1 MKGAWL
7 LFRKEIRQAVRDRRT
22 VFMTVAFPLVFYP
35 ILFGLIGSFVQ
46 REQEHLAALI
56 PRVLV
61 ISEGETE
68 ELTQALVDSD
78 ELQARPCPDVPTG
91 LAELRA
97 GNGEVAL
104 HVRREPARGELGYA
118 LTLYYDATDQQAQA
132 GAAKLKAFLS
142 EYFQG
147 LARERLAAMGMDPEE
162 LTPPFTLEEVDLG
175 GKEGLARVLLSQLLP
190 YFLVLSILTGAMG
203 LGAEITAGEKERG
216 TLATLLSSRLSREEI
231 VLGKFMAVL
240 AVSLVTAVLSAVGLS
255 LGIRSFGAGLGGV
268 PVASVAWVLVLL
280 IPLAM
285 ALSAVV
291 IIVGS
296 FARTQK
302 EASAYLLPVTMLVIV
317 LGISTTMGG
326 GELGGAKLA
335 IPIAGPMAAIKRTLA
350 GGLAGQEVV
359 WALLSSL
366 VLAGLLLW
374 LAVRLFRS
382 EKVLFRI

>member
-1 MKGAWL
+1 VKGAWL
-7 LFRKEIRQAVRDRRT
+7 LFRKEMLQAVRDRRT
-22 VFMTVAFPLVFYP
+22 VFMTVAFPLIFYP
-35 ILFGLIGSFVQ
+35 ILFGVVGSFVE
-46 REQEHLAALI
+46 REQARLAALV
-56 PRVLV
+56 PRLV
-61 ISEGETE
+61 VVSEGAD
-68 ELTQALVDSD
+68 ELVQALAKAPGFSVLPAVDL
-78 ELQARPCPDVPTG
+78 EQG
-91 LAELRA
+91 RA
-97 GNGEVAL
+97 ALEEGAGEVL
-104 HVRREPARGELGYA
+104 LFVRRVPARGELGYA
-118 LTLYYDATDQQAQA
+118 LTLYYDATDQGAQV

-190 YFLVLSILTGAMG
+190 YFLVLSILSGAMG

-255 LGIRSFGAGLGGV
+255 LGIRSFGARLGGV

-280 IPLAM
+280 VPLAM
-285 ALSAVV
+285 DLSAVV

-326 GELGGAKLA
+326 GELSGAKLA
-335 IPIAGPMAAIKRTLA
+335 IPIAGPMAAIKRVLV
-350 GGLAGQEVV
+350 GGLAVREVA
-359 WALLSSL
+359 WALASSL

>member
-7 LFRKEIRQAVRDRRT
+7 LFRKEILQAVRDRRT

-35 ILFGLIGSFVQ
+35 ILFGLIGSFVE
-46 REQEHLAALI
+46 REQARLAALV
-56 PRVLV
+56 PRLV
-61 ISEGETE
+61 VVSEGAD
-68 ELTQALVDSD
+68 ELVQALAEAPGFFVLSAVDL
-78 ELQARPCPDVPTG
+78 ERG
-91 LAELRA
+91 RA
-97 GNGEVAL
+97 ALEEGAGEVL
-104 HVRREPARGELGYA
+104 LSIRRVPARGELGYA
-118 LTLYYDATDQQAQA
+118 LTLYYDATDQKAQA

-255 LGIRSFGAGLGGV
+255 LGIQSFGAGLGGV

-335 IPIAGPMAAIKRTLA
+335 IPIAGPMAAIKRTLV
-350 GGLAGQEVV
+350 GGLAVQEVA

-366 VLAGLLLW
+366 FLAGLLLW

>member
-7 LFRKEIRQAVRDRRT
+7 LFRKEMLQAVRDRRT
-22 VFMTVAFPLVFYP
+22 VFMTVAFPLIFYP
-35 ILFGLIGSFVQ
+35 LLFGVVGSFVE
-46 REQEHLAALI
+46 REQARLATLVPRLVVVSEGGDELVQALIEAPGFSVLLAGDLEQGRAALE
-56 PRVLV
+56 
-61 ISEGETE
+61 EG
-68 ELTQALVDSD
+68 A
-78 ELQARPCPDVPTG
+78 
-91 LAELRA
+91 
-97 GNGEVAL
+97 GEVL
-104 HVRREPARGELGYA
+104 LFVRRVPSRGELGYA
-118 LTLYYDATDQQAQA
+118 LTLYYDATDQGAQV

-142 EYFQG
+142 EYFQR

-162 LTPPFTLEEVDLG
+162 LTPPFTLKEVDLG
-175 GKEGLARVLLSQLLP
+175 GKEGLARALLSQLLP
-190 YFLVLSILTGAMG
+190 YFLVFSILTGAMG

-240 AVSLVTAVLSAVGLS
+240 AVSLITAVISAVGLM
-255 LGIRSFGAGLGGV
+255 LGIRSFGAQLGGV
-268 PVASVAWVLVLL
+268 PVTSVAWVLVLL

-285 ALSAVV
+285 DLSAVV

-326 GELGGAKLA
+326 GELSGVKLA
-335 IPIAGPMAAIKRTLA
+335 IPIAGPMAAIKRALV
-350 GGLAGQEVV
+350 GGLAVREVV

>member
-7 LFRKEIRQAVRDRRT
+7 LFRKEMLQAVRDRRT
-22 VFMTVAFPLVFYP
+22 VFMTVAFPLIFYP
-35 ILFGLIGSFVQ
+35 LLFGVVGSFVE
-46 REQEHLAALI
+46 REQARLATLVPRLVVVSEGGDELVQALIEAPGFSVLLAGDLEQGRAALE
-56 PRVLV
+56 
-61 ISEGETE
+61 EG
-68 ELTQALVDSD
+68 A
-78 ELQARPCPDVPTG
+78 
-91 LAELRA
+91 
-97 GNGEVAL
+97 GEVL
-104 HVRREPARGELGYA
+104 LFVRRVPSRGELGYA
-118 LTLYYDATDQQAQA
+118 LTLYYDTTDQEAQV

-142 EYFQG
+142 EYFQR

-162 LTPPFTLEEVDLG
+162 LSPPFTLKEVDLG
-175 GKEGLARVLLSQLLP
+175 GKEGLARALLSQLLP
-190 YFLVLSILTGAMG
+190 YFLVLSILSGAMG

-240 AVSLVTAVLSAVGLS
+240 AVSLITAVISAVGLM
-255 LGIRSFGAGLGGV
+255 LGIRSFGAQLGGV
-268 PVASVAWVLVLL
+268 PVTSVAWVLVLL

-285 ALSAVV
+285 DLSAVV

-326 GELGGAKLA
+326 GELSGAKLA
-335 IPIAGPMAAIKRTLA
+335 IPIAGPMAAIKRALV
-350 GGLAGQEVV
+350 GGLAVREVV

>member
-1 MKGAWL
+1 VKGAWL
-7 LFRKEIRQAVRDRRT
+7 LFRKEILQAVRDRRT

-35 ILFGLIGSFVQ
+35 ILFGLVGSFVE
-46 REQEHLAALI
+46 REQARLAALV
-56 PRVLV
+56 PRLV
-61 ISEGETE
+61 VVSEGAD
-68 ELTQALVDSD
+68 ELVQALAEAPGFSVLSAVDL
-78 ELQARPCPDVPTG
+78 ERG
-91 LAELRA
+91 RA
-97 GNGEVAL
+97 ALEEGAGEVL
-104 HVRREPARGELGYA
+104 LSIRRVPARGELGYA
-118 LTLYYDATDQQAQA
+118 LTLYYDATDQKAQA

-255 LGIRSFGAGLGGV
+255 LGIQSFGAGLGGV

-335 IPIAGPMAAIKRTLA
+335 IPIAGPMAAIKRTLV
-350 GGLAGQEVV
+350 GGLAVQEVA

-366 VLAGLLLW
+366 FLAGLLLW

>member
-7 LFRKEIRQAVRDRRT
+7 LFRKEILQAVRDRRT

-35 ILFGLIGSFVQ
+35 ILFGLVGSFVQ
-46 REQEHLAALI
+46 REQARLAALV
-56 PRVLV
+56 PRLV
-61 ISEGETE
+61 VVSEG
-68 ELTQALVDSD
+68 AD
-78 ELQARPCPDVPTG
+78 ELVQV
-91 LAELRA
+91 LAEAPGFSVLSAVDLERGRA
-97 GNGEVAL
+97 ALEEGAGEVL
-104 HVRREPARGELGYA
+104 LSIRRVPARGELGYA
-118 LTLYYDATDQQAQA
+118 LTLYYDATDQKAQA

-335 IPIAGPMAAIKRTLA
+335 IPIAGPMAAIKRTLV
-350 GGLAGQEVV
+350 GCLAVQEVA

-366 VLAGLLLW
+366 FLAGLLLW

>member
-7 LFRKEIRQAVRDRRT
+7 LFRKEILQAVRDRRT

-35 ILFGLIGSFVQ
+35 ILFGLVGSFVQ
-46 REQEHLAALI
+46 REQARLAALV
-56 PRVLV
+56 PRLV
-61 ISEGETE
+61 VVSEGAD
-68 ELTQALVDSD
+68 ELVQALAEAPGFFVLSAVDL
-78 ELQARPCPDVPTG
+78 ERG
-91 LAELRA
+91 RA
-97 GNGEVAL
+97 ALEEGAGEVL
-104 HVRREPARGELGYA
+104 LSIRRVPARGELGYA
-118 LTLYYDATDQQAQA
+118 LTLYYDATDQKAQA

-255 LGIRSFGAGLGGV
+255 LGIQSFGAGLGGV

-335 IPIAGPMAAIKRTLA
+335 IPIAGPMAAIKRALA
-350 GGLAGQEVV
+350 GGLAVREVA

-366 VLAGLLLW
+366 FLAGLLLW

>member
-7 LFRKEIRQAVRDRRT
+7 LFRKEMLQAVRDRRT
-22 VFMTVAFPLVFYP
+22 VFMTVAFPLIFYP
-35 ILFGLIGSFVQ
+35 LLFGVVGSFIE
-46 REQEHLAALI
+46 REQARLATLVPRLVVVSEGGDELVQALIEAPGFSVLLAGDLEQGRAALE
-56 PRVLV
+56 
-61 ISEGETE
+61 EG
-68 ELTQALVDSD
+68 A
-78 ELQARPCPDVPTG
+78 
-91 LAELRA
+91 
-97 GNGEVAL
+97 GEVL
-104 HVRREPARGELGYA
+104 LFVRRVPSRGELGYA
-118 LTLYYDATDQQAQA
+118 LTLYYDTTNQEAQV

-142 EYFQG
+142 EYFQR

-162 LTPPFTLEEVDLG
+162 LSPPFTLKEVDLG
-175 GKEGLARVLLSQLLP
+175 GKEGLARALLSQLLP
-190 YFLVLSILTGAMG
+190 YFLVLSILSGAMG

-240 AVSLVTAVLSAVGLS
+240 AVSLITAVISAVGLM
-255 LGIRSFGAGLGGV
+255 LGIRSFGAQLGGV
-268 PVASVAWVLVLL
+268 PVTSVAWVLVLL

-285 ALSAVV
+285 DLSAVV

-326 GELGGAKLA
+326 GELSGAKLA
-335 IPIAGPMAAIKRTLA
+335 IPIAGPMAAIKRALV
-350 GGLAGQEVV
+350 GGLAVREVV

>member
-7 LFRKEIRQAVRDRRT
+7 LFRKEILQAVRDRRT

-35 ILFGLIGSFVQ
+35 ILFGLIGSFVE
-46 REQEHLAALI
+46 REQARLAALV
-56 PRVLV
+56 PRLV
-61 ISEGETE
+61 VVSEGAD
-68 ELTQALVDSD
+68 ELVQALAEAPGFFVLSAVDL
-78 ELQARPCPDVPTG
+78 ERG
-91 LAELRA
+91 RA
-97 GNGEVAL
+97 ALEEGAGEVL
-104 HVRREPARGELGYA
+104 LSIRRVPARGELGYA
-118 LTLYYDATDQQAQA
+118 LTLYYDATDQKAQA

-335 IPIAGPMAAIKRTLA
+335 IPIAGPMAAIKRALA
-350 GGLAGQEVV
+350 GGLAVREVA

-366 VLAGLLLW
+366 FLAGLLLW

>member
-7 LFRKEIRQAVRDRRT
+7 LFRKEMLQAVRDRRT
-22 VFMTVAFPLVFYP
+22 VFMTVAFPLIFYP
-35 ILFGLIGSFVQ
+35 LLFGVVGSFVE
-46 REQEHLAALI
+46 REQARLATLVPRLVVVSEGGDELVQALIEAPGFSVLLAGDLEQGRAALE
-56 PRVLV
+56 
-61 ISEGETE
+61 EG
-68 ELTQALVDSD
+68 A
-78 ELQARPCPDVPTG
+78 
-91 LAELRA
+91 
-97 GNGEVAL
+97 GEVL
-104 HVRREPARGELGYA
+104 LFVRRVPARGELGYA
-118 LTLYYDATDQQAQA
+118 LTLYYDTTDQEAQV

-142 EYFQG
+142 EYFQR

-162 LTPPFTLEEVDLG
+162 LSPPFTLKEVDLG
-175 GKEGLARVLLSQLLP
+175 GKEGLARALLSQLLP
-190 YFLVLSILTGAMG
+190 YFLVLSILSGAMG

-240 AVSLVTAVLSAVGLS
+240 AVSLITAVISAVGLM
-255 LGIRSFGAGLGGV
+255 LGIRSFGAQLGGV
-268 PVASVAWVLVLL
+268 PVTSVAWVLVLL

-285 ALSAVV
+285 DLSAVV

-326 GELGGAKLA
+326 GELSGAKLA
-335 IPIAGPMAAIKRTLA
+335 IPIAGPMAAIKRALV
-350 GGLAGQEVV
+350 GGLAVREVV

>member
-1 MKGAWL
+1 VKGAWL
-7 LFRKEIRQAVRDRRT
+7 LFRKEMLQAVRDRRT
-22 VFMTVAFPLVFYP
+22 VFMTVAFPLIFYP
-35 ILFGLIGSFVQ
+35 LLFGVVGSFIE
-46 REQEHLAALI
+46 REQARLATLVPRLVVVSEGGDELVQALIEAPGFSVLLAGDLEQGRAALE
-56 PRVLV
+56 
-61 ISEGETE
+61 EG
-68 ELTQALVDSD
+68 A
-78 ELQARPCPDVPTG
+78 
-91 LAELRA
+91 
-97 GNGEVAL
+97 GEVL
-104 HVRREPARGELGYA
+104 LFVRRVPSRGELGYA
-118 LTLYYDATDQQAQA
+118 LTLYYDTTNQEAQV

-142 EYFQG
+142 EYFQR

-162 LTPPFTLEEVDLG
+162 LSPPFTLKEVDLG
-175 GKEGLARVLLSQLLP
+175 GKEGLARALLSQLLP
-190 YFLVLSILTGAMG
+190 YFLVLSILSGAMG

-240 AVSLVTAVLSAVGLS
+240 AVSLITAVISAVGLM
-255 LGIRSFGAGLGGV
+255 LGIRSFGAQLGGV
-268 PVASVAWVLVLL
+268 PVTSVAWVLVLL

-285 ALSAVV
+285 DLSAVV

-302 EASAYLLPVTMLVIV
+302 EASTYLLPVTMLVIV

-326 GELGGAKLA
+326 GELSGAKLA
-335 IPIAGPMAAIKRTLA
+335 IPIAGPMAAIKRALV
-350 GGLAGQEVV
+350 GGLAVREVV

>member
-7 LFRKEIRQAVRDRRT
+7 LFRKEMLQAVRDRRT
-22 VFMTVAFPLVFYP
+22 VFMTVAFPLIFYP
-35 ILFGLIGSFVQ
+35 LLFGVVGSFVE
-46 REQEHLAALI
+46 REQARLATLVPRLVVVSEGGDELVQALIEAPGFSVLLAGDLEQGRAALEEGAGK
-56 PRVLV
+56 VL
-61 ISEGETE
+61 
-68 ELTQALVDSD
+68 LF
-78 ELQARPCPDVPTG
+78 
-91 LAELRA
+91 
-97 GNGEVAL
+97 
-104 HVRREPARGELGYA
+104 VRRVPARGELGYA
-118 LTLYYDATDQQAQA
+118 LTLYYDTTDQEAQV

-142 EYFQG
+142 EYFQR

-162 LTPPFTLEEVDLG
+162 LSPPFTLKEVDLG
-175 GKEGLARVLLSQLLP
+175 GKEGLARALLSQLLP
-190 YFLVLSILTGAMG
+190 YFLVLSILSGAMG

-240 AVSLVTAVLSAVGLS
+240 AVSLITAVISAVGLM
-255 LGIRSFGAGLGGV
+255 LGIRSFGAQLGGV
-268 PVASVAWVLVLL
+268 PVTSVAWVLVLL

-285 ALSAVV
+285 DLSAVV

-326 GELGGAKLA
+326 GELSGAKLA
-335 IPIAGPMAAIKRTLA
+335 IPIAGPMAAIKRALV
-350 GGLAGQEVV
+350 GGLAVREVV

>member
-1 MKGAWL
+1 VKGAWL
-7 LFRKEIRQAVRDRRT
+7 LFRKEILQAVRDRRT

-35 ILFGLIGSFVQ
+35 ILFGLVGSFVE
-46 REQEHLAALI
+46 REQARLAALV
-56 PRVLV
+56 PRLV
-61 ISEGETE
+61 VVSEGAD
-68 ELTQALVDSD
+68 ELVQALAEAPGFFVLSAVDL
-78 ELQARPCPDVPTG
+78 ERG
-91 LAELRA
+91 RA
-97 GNGEVAL
+97 ALEEGAGEVL
-104 HVRREPARGELGYA
+104 LSIRRVPARGELGYA
-118 LTLYYDATDQQAQA
+118 LTLYYDATDQKAQA

-335 IPIAGPMAAIKRTLA
+335 IPIAGPMAAIKRALV
-350 GGLAGQEVV
+350 GGLAVQEVA

-366 VLAGLLLW
+366 FLAGLLLW
-374 LAVRLFRS
+374 LAVWLFRS
-382 EKVLFRI
+382 EKALFRI

>member
-7 LFRKEIRQAVRDRRT
+7 LFRKEMLQAVRDRRT
-22 VFMTVAFPLVFYP
+22 VFMTVAFPLIFYP
-35 ILFGLIGSFVQ
+35 LLFGVVGGFVE
-46 REQEHLAALI
+46 REQARLATLVPRLVVVSEGGDELVQALIEAPGFSVLLAGDLEQGRAALE
-56 PRVLV
+56 
-61 ISEGETE
+61 EG
-68 ELTQALVDSD
+68 A
-78 ELQARPCPDVPTG
+78 
-91 LAELRA
+91 
-97 GNGEVAL
+97 GEVL
-104 HVRREPARGELGYA
+104 LFVRRVPARGELGYA
-118 LTLYYDATDQQAQA
+118 LTLYYDTTDQEAQV

-142 EYFQG
+142 EYFQR

-162 LTPPFTLEEVDLG
+162 LSPPFTLKEVDLG
-175 GKEGLARVLLSQLLP
+175 GKEGLARALLSQLLP
-190 YFLVLSILTGAMG
+190 YFLVLSILSGAMG

-240 AVSLVTAVLSAVGLS
+240 AVSLITAVISAVGLM
-255 LGIRSFGAGLGGV
+255 LGIRSFGAQLGGV
-268 PVASVAWVLVLL
+268 PVTSVAWVLVLL

-285 ALSAVV
+285 DLSAVV

-326 GELGGAKLA
+326 GELSGAKLA
-335 IPIAGPMAAIKRTLA
+335 IPIAGPMAAIKRALV
-350 GGLAGQEVV
+350 GGLAVREVV

>member
-7 LFRKEIRQAVRDRRT
+7 LFRKEILQAVRDRRT

-35 ILFGLIGSFVQ
+35 ILFGLIGSFVE
-46 REQEHLAALI
+46 REQARLAALV
-56 PRVLV
+56 PRLV
-61 ISEGETE
+61 VVSEGAD
-68 ELTQALVDSD
+68 ELVQALAEAPGFFVLSAVDL
-78 ELQARPCPDVPTG
+78 ERG
-91 LAELRA
+91 RA
-97 GNGEVAL
+97 ALEEGAGEVL
-104 HVRREPARGELGYA
+104 LSIRRVPARGELGYA
-118 LTLYYDATDQQAQA
+118 LTLYYDATDQKAQA

-255 LGIRSFGAGLGGV
+255 LGIQSFGAGLGGV

-335 IPIAGPMAAIKRTLA
+335 IPIAGPMAAIKRTLV
-350 GGLAGQEVV
+350 GGLAVREVA

-366 VLAGLLLW
+366 FLAGLLLW

>member
-1 MKGAWL
+1 VKGAWL
-7 LFRKEIRQAVRDRRT
+7 LFRKEMLQAVRDRRT
-22 VFMTVAFPLVFYP
+22 VFMTVAFPLIFYP
-35 ILFGLIGSFVQ
+35 LLFGVVGSFVE
-46 REQEHLAALI
+46 REQARLATLVPRLVVVSEGGDELVQALIEAPGFSVLLAGDLEQGRAALE
-56 PRVLV
+56 
-61 ISEGETE
+61 EG
-68 ELTQALVDSD
+68 A
-78 ELQARPCPDVPTG
+78 
-91 LAELRA
+91 
-97 GNGEVAL
+97 GEVL
-104 HVRREPARGELGYA
+104 LFVRRVPARGELGYA
-118 LTLYYDATDQQAQA
+118 LTLYYDTTDQEAQV

-142 EYFQG
+142 EYFQR

-162 LTPPFTLEEVDLG
+162 LSPPFTLKEVDLG

-190 YFLVLSILTGAMG
+190 YFLVLSILSGAMG

-240 AVSLVTAVLSAVGLS
+240 AVSLITAVISAVGLM
-255 LGIRSFGAGLGGV
+255 LGIRSFGAQLGGV
-268 PVASVAWVLVLL
+268 PVTSVAWVLVLL

-285 ALSAVV
+285 DLSAVV

-326 GELGGAKLA
+326 GELSGAKLA
-335 IPIAGPMAAIKRTLA
+335 IPIAGPMAAIKRALV
-350 GGLAGQEVV
+350 GGLAVREVV

>member
-7 LFRKEIRQAVRDRRT
+7 LFRKEILQAVRDRRT

-35 ILFGLIGSFVQ
+35 LLFGLIGSFVQ
-46 REQEHLAALI
+46 REQARLAALV
-56 PRVLV
+56 PRLV
-61 ISEGETE
+61 VVSEGAE
-68 ELTQALVDSD
+68 ELVLALVDAPGFSV
-78 ELQARPCPDVPTG
+78 LSVPDVERG
-91 LAELRA
+91 RA
-97 GNGEVAL
+97 ALEEGAGEVL
-104 HVRREPARGELGYA
+104 LFVRRVPARGELGYA
-118 LTLYYDATDQQAQA
+118 LTLYYDATDQKAQA
-132 GAAKLKAFLS
+132 GAVKLKAFLS

-147 LARERLAAMGMDPEE
+147 LARERLAAMGMEPEE

-231 VLGKFMAVL
+231 VLGKFMAVM

-280 IPLAM
+280 VPLAM

-326 GELGGAKLA
+326 GELGGAWLA
-335 IPIAGPMAAIKRTLA
+335 VPIAGPMAAIKRTLA
-350 GGLAGQEVV
+350 EGLAPREVA

>member
-1 MKGAWL
+1 LVQALIEAPGFSVLLAGDLEQGRAALEEGAGEVL
-7 LFRKEIRQAVRDRRT
+7 LF
-22 VFMTVAFPLVFYP
+22 
-35 ILFGLIGSFVQ
+35 
-46 REQEHLAALI
+46 
-56 PRVLV
+56 
-61 ISEGETE
+61 
-68 ELTQALVDSD
+68 
-78 ELQARPCPDVPTG
+78 
-91 LAELRA
+91 
-97 GNGEVAL
+97 
-104 HVRREPARGELGYA
+104 VRRVPARGELGYA
-118 LTLYYDATDQQAQA
+118 LTLYYDTTDQEAQV

-142 EYFQG
+142 EYFQR

-162 LTPPFTLEEVDLG
+162 LTPPFTLKEVDLG
-175 GKEGLARVLLSQLLP
+175 GKEGLARALLSQLLP
-190 YFLVLSILTGAMG
+190 YFLVLSILSGAMG

-240 AVSLVTAVLSAVGLS
+240 AVSLITAVISAVGLM
-255 LGIRSFGAGLGGV
+255 LGIRSFGAQLGGV
-268 PVASVAWVLVLL
+268 PVTSVAWVLVLL

-285 ALSAVV
+285 DLSAVV

-326 GELGGAKLA
+326 GELSGAKLA
-335 IPIAGPMAAIKRTLA
+335 IPIAGPMAAIKRALV
-350 GGLAGQEVV
+350 GGLAVREVV

>member
-7 LFRKEIRQAVRDRRT
+7 LFRKEMLQAVRDRRT
-22 VFMTVAFPLVFYP
+22 VFMTVAFPLIFYP
-35 ILFGLIGSFVQ
+35 LLFGVVGSFVE
-46 REQEHLAALI
+46 REQARLATLVPRLVVVSEGGDELVQALIEAPGFSVLLAGDLEQGRAALE
-56 PRVLV
+56 
-61 ISEGETE
+61 EG
-68 ELTQALVDSD
+68 A
-78 ELQARPCPDVPTG
+78 
-91 LAELRA
+91 
-97 GNGEVAL
+97 GEVL
-104 HVRREPARGELGYA
+104 LFVRRVPSRGELGYA
-118 LTLYYDATDQQAQA
+118 LTLYYDTTDQEAQV

-142 EYFQG
+142 EYFQR

-162 LTPPFTLEEVDLG
+162 LTPPFTLKEVDLG
-175 GKEGLARVLLSQLLP
+175 GKEGLARALLSQLLP
-190 YFLVLSILTGAMG
+190 YFLVLSILSGAMG

-240 AVSLVTAVLSAVGLS
+240 AVSLITAVISAVGLM
-255 LGIRSFGAGLGGV
+255 LGIRSFGAQLGGV

-285 ALSAVV
+285 DLSAVV

-326 GELGGAKLA
+326 GELSGAKLA
-335 IPIAGPMAAIKRTLA
+335 IPIAGPMAAIKRALV
-350 GGLAGQEVV
+350 GGLAVREVV

>member
-1 MKGAWL
+1 
-7 LFRKEIRQAVRDRRT
+7 
-22 VFMTVAFPLVFYP
+22 
-35 ILFGLIGSFVQ
+35 
-46 REQEHLAALI
+46 
-56 PRVLV
+56 
-61 ISEGETE
+61 
-68 ELTQALVDSD
+68 
-78 ELQARPCPDVPTG
+78 
-91 LAELRA
+91 
-97 GNGEVAL
+97 
-104 HVRREPARGELGYA
+104 
-118 LTLYYDATDQQAQA
+118 
-132 GAAKLKAFLS
+132 
-142 EYFQG
+142 
-147 LARERLAAMGMDPEE
+147 
-162 LTPPFTLEEVDLG
+162 
-175 GKEGLARVLLSQLLP
+175 LSQLLP
-190 YFLVLSILTGAMG
+190 YFLVLSILSGAMG

-240 AVSLVTAVLSAVGLS
+240 AVSLITAVISAVGLM
-255 LGIRSFGAGLGGV
+255 LGIRSFGAQLGGV
-268 PVASVAWVLVLL
+268 PVTSVAWVLVLL

-285 ALSAVV
+285 DLSAVV

-326 GELGGAKLA
+326 GELSGAKLA
-335 IPIAGPMAAIKRTLA
+335 IPIAGPMAAIKRALV
-350 GGLAGQEVV
+350 GGLAVREVV

>member
-7 LFRKEIRQAVRDRRT
+7 LFRKEILQAVRDRRT

-35 ILFGLIGSFVQ
+35 ILFGLIGSFVE
-46 REQEHLAALI
+46 REQARLAALV
-56 PRVLV
+56 PRLV
-61 ISEGETE
+61 VVSEGAD
-68 ELTQALVDSD
+68 ELVQALAEAPGFFVLSAVDL
-78 ELQARPCPDVPTG
+78 ERG
-91 LAELRA
+91 RA
-97 GNGEVAL
+97 ALEEGAGEVL
-104 HVRREPARGELGYA
+104 LSIRRVPARGELGYA
-118 LTLYYDATDQQAQA
+118 LTLYYDATDQKAQA

-162 LTPPFTLEEVDLG
+162 LTPPFTLKEVDLG

-255 LGIRSFGAGLGGV
+255 LGIQSFGAGLGGV

-335 IPIAGPMAAIKRTLA
+335 IPIAGPMAAIKRALA
-350 GGLAGQEVV
+350 GGLAVREVA

-366 VLAGLLLW
+366 FLAGLLLW